1 MVQIPHPLRMG
12 IKFSSPWKTLI
23 IKFSPPWDGKG
34 VKSPRYARG
43 VGMLKL
49 RFDRYITRK
58 SYLIFSSRTLFNY
71 HNSSVIDPTRAVN
84 ILRRKH
90 DIGAKADTNIVHLD
104 DNLSQSKA
112 FYFG

>member
-1 MVQIPHPLRMG
+1 MRDSDWSRANLLR
-12 IKFSSPWKTLI
+12 SDWLP
-23 IKFSPPWDGKG
+23 
-34 VKSPRYARG
+34 
-43 VGMLKL
+43 
-49 RFDRYITRK
+49 ITGA
-58 SYLIFSSRTLFNY
+58 IMTTSSRTLFNY